1 MFDLRSYEGL
11 ASTQYVLDASC
22 VSEAALASMVTV
34 TGTGAVAL
42 SALNVAGGRVNMTTS
57 SSDTAAVTLPV
68 TFGNVSGSVAAWAV
82 EVEGLRTNGLRSD
95 VALEV
100 FQSSGGT
107 GSTGLSWTNAGLK
120 VSTTTSDATPTLQA
134 GNFRHMDDIRA
145 GVLVEVPGGTSS
157 AFATGYVGGTLAQTG
172 AGVYASGLMSA
183 RIRSAGSYDTATPS
197 VVSFR
202 RLTLTCI
209 WGAPGG
215 PVTKVF

>member
-1 MFDLRSYEGL
+1 MFDLRAYQGR
-11 ASTQYVLDASC
+11 ATTRYVFDASC
-22 VSEAALASMVTV
+22 VSGATLAAAST
-34 TGTGAVAL
+34 TTGAGATSL
-42 SALNVAGGRVNMTTS
+42 SPLTVAGGRINLMTGVG
-57 SSDTAAVTLPV
+57 DTAAVTLPV

-107 GSTGLSWTNAGLK
+107 GATGLSWTNAGLK
-120 VSTTTSDATPTLQA
+120 VFTTTSDATPTLQA

-145 GVLVEVPGGTSS
+145 GVLVEVPSGTSS
-157 AFATGYVGGTLAQTG
+157 AFATGYVGGTLARTG
-172 AGVYASGLMSA
+172 AGVYASGLISA
-183 RIRSAGSYDTATPS
+183 RIRSAGSYDSTTPS

-209 WGAPGG
+209 WGTNGG
-215 PVTKVF
+215 PVSKVF